1 MKATPDDQAL
11 LLVLQAH
18 DTRIAQLAHRA
29 STLPENSELVQLRS
43 ESQRLSRELAAHRGG
58 LDDLGTELSRV
69 ESDVKTVEARIA
81 RDTDR
86 MQSSSSVKDVTA
98 FEQELTSLAKRLNDL
113 EEIELAVMERIETQQ
128 GVTDGA
134 ASHVAELVEHTVT
147 AQARRD
153 EALAAIE
160 AERLTTSAGRLIVE
174 ARIPAEL
181 LALYEKQRARYGTGA
196 SLLRGGVSEASGVKL
211 LENEMQAIRRADP
224 DDVMMCASSEAILVR
239 TGESGL

>member
-1 MKATPDDQAL
+1 
-11 LLVLQAH
+11 
-18 DTRIAQLAHRA
+18 
-29 STLPENSELVQLRS
+29 LPENSELVQLRS